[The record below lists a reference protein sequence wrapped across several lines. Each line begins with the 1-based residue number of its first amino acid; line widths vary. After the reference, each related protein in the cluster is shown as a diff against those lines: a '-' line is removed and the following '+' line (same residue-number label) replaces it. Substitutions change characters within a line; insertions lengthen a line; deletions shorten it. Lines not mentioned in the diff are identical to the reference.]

1 MFIGP
6 AVSSHY
12 APKIC
17 QIPEIE
23 NIPDEISRILNGLEV
38 WIFSAKIQIFL

>member
-1 MFIGP
+1 MFFWP
-6 AVSSHY
+6 AVSSYY

-23 NIPDEISRILNGLEV
+23 NIPDEISRIFNWVEV
-38 WIFSAKIQIFL
+38 WIFGAKIQTFL

>member
-17 QIPEIE
+17 QIPETE
-23 NIPDEISRILNGLEV
+23 NIPDEISRIFNWVEV
-38 WIFSAKIQIFL
+38 WIFVAKIQTFL

>member
-1 MFIGP
+1 MVFGP
-6 AVSSHY
+6 SGRLFY

-17 QIPEIE
+17 QIPETE